1 MNKLNHEEFN
11 EIFESTKNFIKPG
24 ETNAWIGRS
33 SLITRAYYWGLING
47 LKSFTSV
54 DDLKEVYTKL
64 LFDTMYST
72 EIDNTIQNS
81 LEKSSKHTD

>member
-11 EIFESTKNFIKPG
+11 EIFETAKNFIKPG
-24 ETNAWIGRS
+24 EANAWIGRS

-47 LKSFTSV
+47 LKSFTSE

-72 EIDNTIQNS
+72 EIDKIIHQAICK
-81 LEKSSKHTD
+81 E